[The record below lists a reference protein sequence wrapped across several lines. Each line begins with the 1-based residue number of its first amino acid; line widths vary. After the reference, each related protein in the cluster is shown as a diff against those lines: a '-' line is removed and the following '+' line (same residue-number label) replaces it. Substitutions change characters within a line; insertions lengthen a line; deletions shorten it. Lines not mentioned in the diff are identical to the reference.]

1 MAAMTLQAR
10 VRERAP
16 KSQMN
21 EERKNGA
28 IAAVMYGHGQAAT
41 MLWIERLAFEKLYAI
56 AGESTIISLDISG
69 KKKNIL
75 VHDVSFDPLSHRA
88 NHIDFMEVKMNE
100 IIEVAVPLEF
110 VGVAPAVKEL
120 GGILIK
126 TLEEVEVS
134 CLPKDLPQ
142 HLSVDLQLLKTFD
155 QSIHVGDIVLPEGV
169 KMLTGADTVVA
180 TADEPRSAEE
190 LASLNEKV
198 EGDVTKV
205 EGVVKP
211 EAEKK

>member
-1 MAAMTLQAR
+1 MAEMTLQAR
-10 VRERAP
+10 LRERAP